1 MARPQRPTPSA
12 AERQRQ
18 PPLGQVAGLRGR
30 AQGPAPR
37 RRRGRGWLILLILL
51 LWVVILGA
59 LAWSRWIQTLPD
71 ATHLLAKGPVRE
83 ISILDRRG
91 RLIARRGLHHG
102 RIVPVEALPP
112 YLANAFIAIEDRSFR
127 YNIGIDPIGI
137 VRAAFEDF
145 VHGHVVQGGSTLTQ
159 QLAKN
164 LFLTPRRTLDRKI
177 QEALLAVY
185 LDTHYSKNQILTL
198 YLNRVYFGAGAYG
211 IEAAAERFFGK
222 PATRLS
228 LTEAAMLAGSVRA
241 PGYYNPLNNLNAS
254 MARAKV
260 VLAAMVECGFIT
272 ASQARQAAATPPT
285 IIHNAGTPG
294 SGYFTD
300 WVMAQ
305 IPHLV
310 ADVQGAIIVHTTFDL
325 ALQADADNSV
335 SQIMNR
341 FARRD
346 RAHQAALVA
355 LRPDGAIVA
364 MVGGRSY
371 YKSPYNRASDALR
384 QPGSAF
390 KAFLYLTAFEQGHT
404 PQEVMIDG
412 PVDIAGWKPADYER
426 HYAGPMPLI
435 EAFAQSSNVIAAKLM
450 MAVGPSAVVRT
461 ARLLGIHT
469 PLDPVPSL
477 ALGTSPVSALEL
489 TGAYATFAN
498 GGMKTAP
505 YGITEIS
512 TADGRVLYRHH
523 APPIQRIIPAGAEA
537 QMTEVMQA
545 TVQSGTGEAAS
556 LPLWQTAG
564 KTGTTQDYHDA
575 WFVGFTADY
584 VCGVWVGNDN
594 NAPMHRVV
602 GGTLPARIFH
612 GFMGAAEQN
621 LPPRPLPG
629 STLVA
634 ALPAPNA
641 PAPSASQAAAASPA
655 AGSGPA
661 ASAPKGTA
669 RSSPAMTVESIINS
683 LLGRG
688 H

>member
-12 AERQRQ
+12 AERHRQ
-18 PPLGQVAGLRGR
+18 PPLGQVAGLRGH
-30 AQGPAPR
+30 AQATAGVP
-37 RRRGRGWLILLILL
+37 RRGRGRLMLLILL
-51 LWVVILGA
+51 VWILLLGA

-83 ISILDRRG
+83 ISILDSAG

-112 YLANAFIAIEDRSFR
+112 YVANAFIAIEDRSFR
-127 YNIGIDPIGI
+127 YNIGIDPVGI
-137 VRAAFEDF
+137 VRAAFEDLI
-145 VHGHVVQGGSTLTQ
+145 HGHVVQGGSTLTQ

-177 QEALLAVY
+177 QEALLALY
-185 LDTHYSKNQILTL
+185 LDAHYSKNQVLTL

-222 PATRLS
+222 PAAQLS

-241 PGYYNPLNNLNAS
+241 PGYYNPLNNIGAA

-260 VLAAMVECGFIT
+260 VLAAMLDCGFIT
-272 ASQARQAAATPPT
+272 AAQARHAAAKPPH
-285 IIHNAGTPG
+285 IIRNAGTPD

-310 ADVQGAIIVHTTFDL
+310 ADVHGAIIVHTTFDL
-325 ALQADADNSV
+325 VLQAKAEQSV
-335 SQIMNR
+335 NQTLGK
-341 FARRD
+341 FGRRD
-346 RAHQAALVA
+346 RAHEAALVA

-364 MVGGRSY
+364 MIGGRSY
-371 YKSPYNRASDALR
+371 YKSPYNRATDALR

-404 PQEVMIDG
+404 PDEVMIDG
-412 PVDIAGWKPADYER
+412 PVDIDGWKPADYER

-450 MAVGPSAVVRT
+450 MAVGPAAVVRT

-498 GGMKTAP
+498 GGMKTVP
-505 YGITEIS
+505 YAITEIS
-512 TADGRVLYRHH
+512 KANGRVLYRRRT
-523 APPIQRIIPAGAEA
+523 PPAWRIVPQSAEA

-545 TVQSGTGEAAS
+545 TVHSGTGQAAG
-556 LPLWQTAG
+556 LAGRDTAG

-594 NAPMHRVV
+594 NAPMRQVV
-602 GGTLPARIFH
+602 GGTLPAWIFH
-612 GFMGAAEQN
+612 GFMSAAEQG
-621 LPPRPLPG
+621 LPVRPLPG
-629 STLVA
+629 TALIA
-634 ALPAPNA
+634 ALPAQTA
-641 PAPSASQAAAASPA
+641 PASPSVQPPA
-655 AGSGPA
+655 APA
-661 ASAPKGTA
+661 GAVPPSTAPP
-669 RSSPAMTVESIINS
+669 SPGMTVESIINS
-683 LLGRG
+683 VLGRG

>member
-12 AERQRQ
+12 AERQKR
-18 PPLGQVAGLRGR
+18 PPLGQVAGQRGR
-30 AQGPAPR
+30 TQGAAAV
-37 RRRGRGWLILLILL
+37 RRRGRGRLIILILFAWIL
-51 LWVVILGA
+51 ILGA

-71 ATHLLAKGPVRE
+71 ATHLLAKGPARE
-83 ISILDRRG
+83 ISILDRSG

-112 YLANAFIAIEDRSFR
+112 YVANAFIAIEDRSFR

-137 VRAAFEDF
+137 VRAAIENL

-177 QEALLAVY
+177 QEALLALY
-185 LDTHYSKNQILTL
+185 LDAHYSKNQILTL

-222 PATRLS
+222 PAAKLS
-228 LTEAAMLAGSVRA
+228 LTEAAMLAGSVKA
-241 PGYYNPLNNLNAS
+241 PGYYNPLNNIDAAT
-254 MARAKV
+254 ARAKV
-260 VLAAMVECGFIT
+260 VLAAMVDCGFIT
-272 ASQARQAAATPPT
+272 AAQARHAAATPPH
-285 IIHNAGTPG
+285 IIRNAGTPD

-305 IPHLV
+305 IPRLV
-310 ADVQGAIIVHTTFDL
+310 ADVHGTIIVHTTFDL
-325 ALQADADNSV
+325 ALQAEAEQSV
-335 SQIMNR
+335 NQIL
-341 FARRD
+341 AKYGRRD
-346 RAHQAALVA
+346 RAHEAALVA
-355 LRPDGAIVA
+355 LRPNGAIVA

-371 YKSPYNRASDALR
+371 DTSPYNRATDALR

-404 PQEVMIDG
+404 PDEVMVDG
-412 PVDIAGWKPADYER
+412 PVDIDGWKPVDYER
-426 HYAGPMPLI
+426 RYAGPMPLI

-450 MAVGPSAVVRT
+450 MAVGPVAVVRT

-477 ALGTSPVSALEL
+477 ALGTSPVTALEL

-498 GGMKTAP
+498 GGMKTVP
-505 YGITEIS
+505 YAITEIRN
-512 TADGRVLYRHH
+512 AEGRVLYRRR
-523 APPIQRIIPAGAEA
+523 APPARQIIPQSAEA
-537 QMTEVMQA
+537 QMTEIMQA
-545 TVQSGTGEAAS
+545 TVLSGTGRAAG
-556 LPLWQTAG
+556 LVGHETAG

-575 WFVGFTADY
+575 WFVGFSADY

-594 NAPMHRVV
+594 NAPMRRVV
-602 GGTLPARIFH
+602 GGTLPASIFH
-612 GFMGAAEQN
+612 GFMSAAEQG
-621 LPPRPLPG
+621 LPSRPLPG
-629 STLVA
+629 MNLIT
-634 ALPAPNA
+634 ALPAPLVSPQAQPLAAPSETAPSTASA
-641 PAPSASQAAAASPA
+641 PAP
-655 AGSGPA
+655 
-661 ASAPKGTA
+661 
-669 RSSPAMTVESIINS
+669 AMSVESIINS
-683 LLGRG
+683 ILGRG

>member
-1 MARPQRPTPSA
+1 MARPQRPPPSA

-30 AQGPAPR
+30 TQGPTPR
-37 RRRGRGWLILLILL
+37 RRRGRGWVILLILL
-51 LWVVILGA
+51 VWGGILGA
-59 LAWSRWIQTLPD
+59 LAWSRWIETLPD

-102 RIVPVEALPP
+102 RIVAVEAMPP
-112 YLANAFIAIEDRSFR
+112 YVANAFIAIEDRSFR

-137 VRAAFEDF
+137 VRAAFEDLI
-145 VHGHVVQGGSTLTQ
+145 HGHVVQGGSTLTQ

-177 QEALLAVY
+177 QEALLALY
-185 LDTHYSKNQILTL
+185 LDAHYSKNQVLTL

-222 PATRLS
+222 PAARLS

-241 PGYYNPLNNLNAS
+241 PGYYNPLNNLDAS

-272 ASQARQAAATPPT
+272 ATQARQAAATPPQ
-285 IIHNAGTPG
+285 IIRNAGTPD

-310 ADVQGAIIVHTTFDL
+310 ANVHGAIIVHTTFDL
-325 ALQADADNSV
+325 AVQADAENSV
-335 SQIMNR
+335 NQIMNK
-341 FARRD
+341 FGHRD
-346 RAHQAALVA
+346 RAHEAALVA

-371 YKSPYNRASDALR
+371 DKSPYNRATDALR

-404 PQEVMIDG
+404 PDEVMIDG
-412 PVDIAGWKPADYER
+412 PVDIDGWKPADYER
-426 HYAGPMPLI
+426 RYAGPMPLI

-450 MAVGPSAVVRT
+450 MAVGPEAVVRT
-461 ARLLGIHT
+461 ARRLGIYT

-498 GGMKTAP
+498 GGRKTAP
-505 YGITEIS
+505 YAITRIT
-512 TADGRVLYRHH
+512 TANGRVLYRRH
-523 APPIQRIIPAGAEA
+523 APLALRIIPASAEA

-545 TVQSGTGEAAS
+545 TVQSGTGQAAS
-556 LPLWQTAG
+556 LPGWETAG

-594 NAPMHRVV
+594 NAPMRRVV

-629 STLVA
+629 ATLLA
-634 ALPAPNA
+634 ALPAQSATA
-641 PAPSASQAAAASPA
+641 PPASQAAAASPSGNGP
-655 AGSGPA
+655 AGS
-661 ASAPKGTA
+661 APQSTTP
-669 RSSPAMTVESIINS
+669 SSPAMTVESIIDS
-683 LLGRG
+683 ILGRG